1 MPAAVSTTGY
11 AGEFYSWSDASGM
24 TVLTDNPGRIP
35 ADRRIAVAVYSF
47 PDRPAS
53 HERSSQRAR
62 VEDPIEAS
70 AEEIWGEPDPMP
82 ARYRAA
88 QGVKPINPTELGLPA
103 VLLEAPDDAVQPHY
117 VWVPFTVPVYLAGSA
132 VSGFWWHA
140 GGVPPI
146 QAFKQ
151 FLAESDALARTLTAV
166 LGGPQRHGDMVYHR
180 SLAPLPR
187 TSGNPVFDQ
196 ILREQQAMIAR
207 MHARP
212 SMPAHAAA
220 FHPGPRAQARS
231 GFRR

>member
-1 MPAAVSTTGY
+1 MLAGVSTTGY
-11 AGEFYSWSDASGM
+11 AGEFYGWSDASGM
-24 TVLTDNPGRIP
+24 TVLTDDPGRIP
-35 ADRRIAVAVYSF
+35 ADRRIPVAVYSF
-47 PDRPAS
+47 PDRPAP
-53 HERSSQRAR
+53 HERSFQRSR
-62 VEDPIEAS
+62 LEDPVEAT
-70 AEEIWGEPDPMP
+70 AEEIFGESDPMP
-82 ARYRAA
+82 VRYRTTQA
-88 QGVKPINPTELGLPA
+88 VEPIDPAELGLPA
-103 VLLEAPDDAVQPHY
+103 VLLEAPDDALQPHY
-117 VWVPFTVPVYLAGSA
+117 VWVPFTMPVYLATGA

-140 GGVPPI
+140 GGAPPI

-151 FLAESDALARTLTAV
+151 FLAENDAMTRALTAV
-166 LGGPQRHGDMVYHR
+166 QVGPQRYGDMVYHR

-212 SMPAHAAA
+212 SMPAHTAA